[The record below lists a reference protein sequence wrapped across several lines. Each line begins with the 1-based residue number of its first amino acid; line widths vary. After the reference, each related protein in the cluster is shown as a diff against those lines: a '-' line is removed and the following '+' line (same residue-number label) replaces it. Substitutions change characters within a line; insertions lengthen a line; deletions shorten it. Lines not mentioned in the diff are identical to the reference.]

1 MRFSFA
7 MKRNFGDKF
16 KSSPEMEGGSL
27 SKIKDMGR
35 IAGFYGVLRLIFVE
49 TMSLRNLDVPG
60 QVAYLA
66 V

>member
-27 SKIKDMGR
+27 SKIKDMGC
-35 IAGFYGVLRLIFVE
+35 IAGFYGVLRLIFRRDY
-49 TMSLRNLDVPG
+49 SLQNLDVLG
-60 QVAYLA
+60 QVAYL
-66 V
+66 VV